1 MARGE
6 IAAIVG
12 PVGSG
17 KIQLLDL
24 LIGKVRPTVGSVS
37 LADTDPT
44 QGDVFSRLVGV
55 LFSEDGL
62 YPRQTARQNLTF
74 QARLYGLPKACIK
87 DVLLQVGLADHANT
101 RVEKLSSG
109 LARRLAFGRTIL
121 HQPKVLILV
130 EPFERCDEATIALL
144 TGLLRRQ
151 AENECA
157 VLILADDVA
166 NLHAVFDT
174 VYLLNQGHITESSNP
189 GQEGQTGLPFK
200 TLVRLDG
207 KVALIN
213 PVDIF
218 FADAADGRVYL
229 QTLDN
234 RLPTQFSCHLFRQP
248 EIDF

>member
-17 KIQLLDL
+17 KIQ
-24 LIGKVRPTVGSVS
+24 
-37 LADTDPT
+37 
-44 QGDVFSRLVGV
+44 
-55 LFSEDGL
+55 
-62 YPRQTARQNLTF
+62 YPRRTARQNLTF
-74 QARLYGLPKACIK
+74 QARRHRLPKTCIE
-87 DVLLQVGLADHANT
+87 DVLLQVGLAGHANT
-101 RVEKLSSG
+101 GVEKLSSG
-109 LARRLAFGRTIL
+109 LARGLAFGRNIL
-121 HQPKVLILV
+121 YQPKVWILV
-130 EPFERCDEATIALL
+130 EPFERCDDATIVIL

-151 AENECA
+151 AGSECA

-174 VYLLNQGHITESSNP
+174 VYLLNQGHIIESSNP